1 MDACFL
7 GRSLASWVPAEQVQC
22 CTCCLQITPFL
33 NSSKEGCLWHAG
45 KTTLLNILAQR
56 KAGKRVDGS
65 ILMNSQPLGQLFQRV
80 SAYVT
85 QEDVFVAMLT
95 AHETLQFVAAL
106 TLPPAISF
114 QAREQRIR
122 SVLTILGL
130 LHVKGTKV
138 CSVL

>member
-1 MDACFL
+1 METCSR
-7 GRSLASWVPAEQVQC
+7 GRSPVSWVPAAQVRS
-22 CTCCLQITPFL
+22 CTRCLKLTTCL
-33 NSSKEGCLWHAG
+33 NLSKEGSLWRAG

-130 LHVKGTKV
+130 LRVKSTKV
-138 CSVL
+138 CSFQ